1 MKPEEPTN
9 EDRAQ
14 ELLYDAYEAEPEHAV
29 SLVRQ
34 VLKLDPDNADAY
46 LLLAD
51 LAYAS
56 DTTLALD
63 YARKGVAAGKR
74 RIGKKFRSL
83 RGQFWGFLETRPY
96 MRAKLE
102 CATLLYELDRIDECL
117 AEYAELIE
125 LNPLDNQGN
134 RYPYASVLV
143 ESGRWKEY
151 AELQERYAE
160 ESSAMWLF
168 PYALYRFKT
177 EGDTPVSL
185 EALRQADL
193 ANAHVIPLLLREV
206 EPEEDLLKDYYSPGD
221 ETEALTYLHWGV
233 HGWLDDAAAL
243 EWLSA
248 YRLSS

>member
-1 MKPEEPTN
+1 MKPKEPTDR
-9 EDRAQ
+9 DRAQ
-14 ELLYDAYEAEPEHAV
+14 ELLYDAYEAEPE
-29 SLVRQ
+29 
-34 VLKLDPDNADAY
+34 DADAY

-74 RIGKKFRSL
+74 QIGKKFRSL
-83 RGQFWGFLETRPY
+83 RGQFWGFLGTRPY

-102 CATLLYELDRIDECL
+102 CATLLYELGRIDECL
-117 AEYAELIE
+117 GEYAELIE
-125 LNPLDNQGN
+125 LNPSDNQGN

-151 AELQERYAE
+151 TELQQERYAE
-160 ESSAMWLF
+160 EGSAMWLF

-177 EGDTPVSL
+177 EGITPVAR
-185 EALRQADL
+185 EALRQADV
-193 ANAHVIPLLLREV
+193 ANVHVIPLLLGEV
-206 EPEEDLLKDYYSPGD
+206 EPDEDLLKDYYSPGD
-221 ETEALTYLHWGV
+221 QTEAFTYLHWGAP
-233 HGWLDDAAAL
+233 GWLDDTAAL